1 MSKASFTSL
10 DPSIIYPPMGI
21 TFWLSWMRHV
31 SWREQPRYHRSTTF
45 VRRISN
51 SKRMNDRL
59 ALIADVPS
67 LISLV
72 GICVWIWFWTSMK
85 IVRIGYRAPVVERW
99 MASIYESMNHH
110 CNVILRFRLIS
121 IGTFSDIVLR
131 CFAIFLQIDDV
142 TTR

>member
-1 MSKASFTSL
+1 
-10 DPSIIYPPMGI
+10 
-21 TFWLSWMRHV
+21 
-31 SWREQPRYHRSTTF
+31 
-45 VRRISN
+45 
-51 SKRMNDRL
+51 
-59 ALIADVPS
+59 
-67 LISLV
+67 
-72 GICVWIWFWTSMK
+72 MK